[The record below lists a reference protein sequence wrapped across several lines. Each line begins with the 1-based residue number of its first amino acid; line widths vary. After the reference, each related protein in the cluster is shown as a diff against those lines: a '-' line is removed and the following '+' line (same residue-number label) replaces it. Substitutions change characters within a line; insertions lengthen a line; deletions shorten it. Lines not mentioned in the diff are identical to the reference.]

1 MEGEWK
7 RYSLSRE
14 DYGDLKGGIMKERRL
29 IRTYKTKTGSWETAS
44 DEVGGENGYL
54 AGGRS

>member
-1 MEGEWK
+1 
-7 RYSLSRE
+7 
-14 DYGDLKGGIMKERRL
+14 MKERRL
-29 IRTYKTKTGSWETAS
+29 IRTYKTKTDSWETAS